1 MFRRLL
7 PCWDRYR
14 QYCHLLPSVM
24 HGMQLNEAIK
34 TSIASVESP
43 GKVLPSE
50 VPQRTAQLPLR
61 QKVSW

>member
-1 MFRRLL
+1 
-7 PCWDRYR
+7 
-14 QYCHLLPSVM
+14 M